1 MAPGNGPRDNMSH
14 PLIAVIRALLL
25 APFYFTLLTL
35 FALWPWRF
43 GSPFFLTRP
52 LRLPDN
58 ARDASTL
65 RLLALRLWF
74 RDKRIVQKGRRRLVR
89 SSRVKKWLL
98 SPWVQTLPSCAS
110 FTRGEMERTGQ
121 AGISA
126 GLSIFSDALIDSY
139 RYANGTFHRDWFDHE
154 RRKDGAFHIP
164 LEFHR
169 RSCCYL
175 LNHKLN
181 PQMPIDQR
189 HYDKGEFFRICQ
201 AHGLPSVPVYAV
213 FDAGQV
219 INQVSVP
226 DESLFSKPADMAEGR
241 GDVARWTRVAE
252 PSVDDRLFAA
262 SDGERVTLDEIFEH
276 LKTRSLDGP
285 YLLQKQVSDH
295 EAIRA
300 LSGAET
306 LCALRVPTC
315 RFPNGET
322 NALPFALF
330 KMPVDPDAVVNTGA
344 RGAVIYPVEVETGRL
359 AAGII
364 RGRFEVFTVHP
375 TSGKKALGFEI
386 PLWSEAL
393 ELCRTAHSEV
403 FSTFPT
409 IGWDVAI
416 TPDGP
421 VLVEM
426 NIQWLRPAGVPE
438 EEFTGKTAYVD
449 CVLSYMRRFW
459 PEQLPAQTRFITDSD

>member
-1 MAPGNGPRDNMSH
+1 MAPGIGPRDTTRH
-14 PLIAVIRALLL
+14 PLIAFVRALLL

-58 ARDASTL
+58 ARAASIL
-65 RLLALRLWF
+65 RLFALRLWV
-74 RDKRIVQKGRRRLVR
+74 RDKRILQKGRRRLVR
-89 SSRVKKWLL
+89 SSRLKTWLR
-98 SPWVQTLPSCAS
+98 SPWVQTLPSCVR
-110 FTRGEMERTGQ
+110 FTRSEMKRTGQ
-121 AGISA
+121 SGASA
-126 GLSIFSDALIDSY
+126 GLTIFSDALVDSY
-139 RYANGTFHRDWFDHE
+139 RYANGTVHRDWFDHE
-154 RRKDGAFHIP
+154 RRGDAAFHIP

-169 RSCCYL
+169 DSCCYL

-181 PQMPIDQR
+181 PQMPFERR
-189 HYDKGEFFRICQ
+189 HFDKGEFSRICE

-219 INQVSVP
+219 IYQVPVP
-226 DESLFSKPADMAEGR
+226 DESLFSKPADMAEGL
-241 GDVARWTRVAE
+241 GEFARWTRVAM

-262 SDGERVTLDEIFEH
+262 SDGERVTLDGIFEH

-315 RFPNGET
+315 RFPDGET
-322 NALPFALF
+322 KALPFALL

-344 RGAVIYPVEVETGRL
+344 RGAVIYPIEIETGRL

-364 RGRFEVFTVHP
+364 RGRFETFTVQP
-375 TSGKKALGFEI
+375 TSGKKVQGFEI
-386 PLWSEAL
+386 PRWNEAL

-409 IGWDVAI
+409 VGWDVAI

-421 VLVEM
+421 VLIEM
-426 NIQWLRPAGVPE
+426 NIQWLRPAGTPGEV
-438 EEFTGKTAYVD
+438 FTGRTAYVD
-449 CVLSYMRRFW
+449 CVLSYMRHFW
-459 PEQLPAQTRFITDSD
+459 PEQLPVQTTLRLF